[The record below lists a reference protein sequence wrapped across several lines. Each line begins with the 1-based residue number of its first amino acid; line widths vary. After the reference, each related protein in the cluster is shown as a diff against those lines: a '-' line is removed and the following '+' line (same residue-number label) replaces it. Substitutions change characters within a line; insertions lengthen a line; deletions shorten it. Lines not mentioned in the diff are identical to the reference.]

1 MAAGGHAFNS
11 PSGPFGRCWAVSVRL
26 TFVDSV
32 MKMGRITDVN
42 ILRVHDARDDG
53 ELESRECVG

>member
-42 ILRVHDARDDG
+42 ILRVHDAR
-53 ELESRECVG
+53 E